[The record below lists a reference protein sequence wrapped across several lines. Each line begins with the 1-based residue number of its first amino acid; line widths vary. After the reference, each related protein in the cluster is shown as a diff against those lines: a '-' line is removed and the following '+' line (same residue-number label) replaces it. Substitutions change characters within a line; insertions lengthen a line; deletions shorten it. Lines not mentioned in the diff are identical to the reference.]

1 MIAIIIVLIVAGAL
15 YFAWRARNKKANA
28 PKPPEW
34 TNAGEPP
41 ADRPDPPAKADL

>member
-15 YFAWRARNKKANA
+15 YFAWRSKKANA

-41 ADRPDPPAKADL
+41 ADRQDPANKADL